1 MARTVDDEVVILD
14 VGTGHYFG
22 LNDVG
27 ALVWSL
33 LDGDH
38 DHEAIVDAITSDFD
52 VDAATASADLTEL
65 LTELSSA
72 GLIVDSA

>member
-14 VGTGHYFG
+14 VPSGKYFG

-27 ALVWSL
+27 ALIWNL

-38 DHEAIVDAITSDFD
+38 DHDAILDAITSEYDID
-52 VDAATASADLTEL
+52 RTTAADDLDGLLADLTE
-65 LTELSSA
+65 A
-72 GLIVDSA
+72 GLVVDTP